1 MNYNLVAFETAAGTS
16 KSLPE
21 STLPEVC
28 FSGRSNVGKSSLINR
43 LIGRKSLARVS
54 EKPGKTVT
62 VNFYKLPGLRL
73 ADLPGYGYAKVAFSE
88 KERWSELMENYF
100 SSGRNI
106 SLVFQLVDARHPAT
120 ADDIDMIKYLDSVGM
135 NTVIVFT
142 KCDKLNKTEREQRR
156 MAFLEQLSFVPH
168 IKTVEFSAHTGEGV
182 EELRALI
189 EAVAE
194 NN

>member
-1 MNYNLVAFETAAGTS
+1 MPAKTSAAHCAAPGP
-16 KSLPE
+16 LPALRPMRMG
-21 STLPEVC
+21 LP
-28 FSGRSNVGKSSLINR
+28 
-43 LIGRKSLARVS
+43 
-54 EKPGKTVT
+54 
-62 VNFYKLPGLRL
+62 
-73 ADLPGYGYAKVAFSE
+73 
-88 KERWSELMENYF
+88 
-100 SSGRNI
+100 
-106 SLVFQLVDARHPAT
+106 HPAT

-156 MAFLEQLSFVPH
+156 MAFLEQLAFVPH